1 MQNAPA
7 LPVCVVSRYAANPDT
22 TRLIQ
27 HIRASP
33 PSRLVEDGR
42 SNVAGRYPSL
52 KMGHTIQFESH
63 KVELPFIREYE
74 FDSNV
79 LEYYDQPDPI
89 KIFYLTSNGR
99 PTTALTT
106 PDFFVIRDDGTAGW
120 EECKPE
126 QDLERLAEKSERFVR
141 DENGAWR
148 CPPGEAYAAKYG
160 LYFRVRSSAEINWVW
175 QRNIEYLSDYLQAP
189 THPIDPDTESFIK
202 ALVSC
207 KQGILLSE
215 LIENAERYSSDDILQ
230 LIARNELY
238 VNLYAHPL
246 SEQDRVP
253 VYTSQKCATI
263 STLDI
268 PTLDT
273 SAVTVAPGAMVAWDG
288 KLFQIVN
295 SGDGNIWMQ
304 SEQGSITP
312 LEYAKFNELVRI
324 GAIRNGAGGTSG
336 KTAEICRLL
345 QNKSPS
351 TYEDATL
358 RYQQIVAFLAGSAG
372 QKPTRTQRRW
382 MRRYREAEALYGHGY
397 IGLLDNKADRG
408 NRLPKLP
415 ARTYELMAI
424 SIKEHHLNSTLT
436 SPITVYGHYR
446 NQCERTDVIA
456 ASFRTFTGY
465 LNRLDARDTEFCRK
479 GARAAYQLDTFYWEL
494 ELTTPRHGERPFE
507 IAHIDHTELDIEL
520 VDSLTGS
527 NLGRPWLTL
536 MVCANSRKILAYIV
550 SFEPPSYRSCMM
562 VMRECVCVHGRLP
575 QNIVVDRGAEFKSIY
590 FEQLLAMHTIIKK
603 NRPGAKPRFG
613 AVLERLFGMTNQRFI
628 HALSGNT
635 QIMRNV
641 RQVTKSVNPATLAV
655 WTFQRLNERLG
666 QYFTEVYHNLD
677 HPALGETPQ
686 SAFERGLAKH
696 GLRPM
701 KFIRYDEAF
710 LLSTLPSTPK
720 GLAKVIRSRG
730 IKINNFYYW
739 HESLRLAAGMDVY
752 VRYDPY
758 DIGTAYAFV
767 KGQWFCCHSQHY
779 ALLRGRSEK
788 EVELISQEIWK
799 RRSNHNGKLA
809 INAQKVAAF
818 IAESKGVELELKGQ
832 RKAAEMRT
840 ARGDTTQ
847 ALIPEKPAQQP
858 PQPILIEDFEIY
870 DELKL

>member
-7 LPVCVVSRYAANPDT
+7 LPVCVVNRYAANPDT

-27 HIRASP
+27 TIRTSP

-42 SNVAGRYPSL
+42 SNVTGRYPSL

-89 KIFYLTSNGR
+89 KISYRTSTGR
-99 PTTALTT
+99 LTTALTT
-106 PDFFVIRDDGTAGW
+106 PDFFVIRSDGTAGW
-120 EECKPE
+120 EECKPD

-141 DENGAWR
+141 DENGTWR

-160 LYFRVRSSAEINWVW
+160 LYFRVRSSAEINWIW

-189 THPIDPDTESFIK
+189 THPIDPDAESFIK

-215 LIENAERYSSDDILQ
+215 LIENVGRYSADDIFQ
-230 LIARNELY
+230 LVARNDLY
-238 VNLYAHPL
+238 VNLHAYPL
-246 SEQDRVP
+246 SEQDRTP
-253 VYTSQKCATI
+253 VYTSHEFAAI
-263 STLDI
+263 STPDVPILGA
-268 PTLDT
+268 TV
-273 SAVTVAPGAMVAWDG
+273 VTVEAGAIVAWDG

-304 SEQGSITP
+304 SEQGGITP
-312 LEYAKFNELVRI
+312 LEYAKFDELVRI
-324 GAIRNGAGGTSG
+324 GAIRSSAGGTSEE
-336 KTAEICRLL
+336 TAEVCKLL
-345 QNKSPS
+345 QSKSPA
-351 TYEDATL
+351 TYVDATL
-358 RYQQIVAFLAGSAG
+358 RYQQLATFITGTTD
-372 QKPTRTQRRW
+372 QLPTRTQRRW
-382 MRRYREAEALYGHGY
+382 IKRYREAEALYGYGY
-397 IGLLDNKADRG
+397 IGLLDNKSDRG

-415 ARTYELMAI
+415 AKTYEVMAR
-424 SIKEHHLNSTLT
+424 SIKEQYLDPTQT

-446 NQCERTDVIA
+446 NLCEQSDVIA
-456 ASFRTFTGY
+456 ASFKTFTDY
-465 LNRLDARDTEFCRK
+465 LKRLDARDTEFCRK

-494 ELTTPRHGERPFE
+494 ELTTPRHGDRPFE
-507 IAHIDHTELDIEL
+507 IVHIDHTELDIEL

-527 NLGRPWLTL
+527 NLGRPWLTM
-536 MVCANSRKILAYIV
+536 MVCANSRKILAYVI
-550 SFEPPSYRSCMM
+550 SFEPPSFRSCMM
-562 VMRECVCVHGRLP
+562 VIRECVRIHGRLP

-590 FEQLLAMHTIIKK
+590 FEQLLALGNVIKK

-635 QIMRNV
+635 KIMRNV
-641 RQVTKSVNPATLAV
+641 RQVTQSVNPTTLAV

-666 QYFTEVYHNLD
+666 RYFTEVYHKLD
-677 HPALGETPQ
+677 HPALGEPPQ
-686 SAFERGLAKH
+686 NAFERGLAKH

-701 KFIRYDEAF
+701 KFIRYDDAF
-710 LLSTLPSTPK
+710 ILSTMPTTPK
-720 GLAKVIRSRG
+720 GHAKVIRSRG

-739 HESLRLAAGMDVY
+739 HENLRLAAGMNVS

-758 DIGTAYAFV
+758 DIGTAYVFV
-767 KGQWFCCHSQHY
+767 RGQWLCCHSQHY

-788 EVELISQEIWK
+788 EVELISQELWK
-799 RRSNHNGKLA
+799 RRSNHNVKLA
-809 INAQKVAAF
+809 VNAQKVAAF
-818 IAESKGVELELKGQ
+818 IAESKGIELELKGQ

-840 ARGDTTQ
+840 IHGDTTQ
-847 ALIPEKPAQQP
+847 ALITVEPAYQP
-858 PQPILIEDFEIY
+858 PKPILIEDFEIY
-870 DELKL
+870 GELEI